1 MKTVVLLIEK
11 CRCGAEDSV
20 CLEHKG
26 CDRTRIAIEDIE
38 KMSKL
43 GRHSANKEWNIITVK
58 AACVHPVL

>member
-1 MKTVVLLIEK
+1 M
-11 CRCGAEDSV
+11 

-26 CDRTRIAIEDIE
+26 CDRNRIAIGDIE

-43 GRHSANKEWNIITVK
+43 GRHSNKEWNIITVK

>member
-1 MKTVVLLIEK
+1 M
-11 CRCGAEDSV
+11 

-26 CDRTRIAIEDIE
+26 YERTRIAMGDID

-43 GRHSANKEWNIITVK
+43 ERHSANTEWNIITVK